1 MLQEFRVDNF
11 KSLINIVFKPQGV
24 NLLLGANNSG
34 KTSLCQALRFVSR
47 SSVLPLDACVDELVV
62 GRSGLVNFT
71 LDKATTDFYVRAELL
86 DDEASG
92 RSGKL
97 TFEYEL
103 TISSPKDTSG
113 DATVRLERE
122 RLRVTGGQ
130 SRDSVLLENIAGRAR
145 LLHEKDSMNGESR
158 YVETAAP
165 TDATMLQR
173 LYDREANPRA
183 NRFKDYMVNWTYYDL
198 SPDAM
203 RGSAHKPREVRVTPD
218 GGNLASVL
226 YWLKTAN
233 EREYRGLLK
242 VIQEIDPSIDLIN
255 FFTGGESDVFMV
267 FEDRKGH
274 MLYAMDAS
282 SGTLRFLALAYV
294 LLVQPKSGLSPLCI
308 IEEPENGVYVGF
320 LKTLF
325 EMVDPAP
332 GRPQLIFTS
341 HAPYFIDLFDDRLDG
356 IFALRR
362 SGGHTSM
369 AQPDPAKVKA
379 RLEEFPLGEQHFREM
394 LR

>member
-24 NLLLGANNSG
+24 NLLLGENNSG

-47 SSVLPLDACVDELVV
+47 SSVLPLDACVDEVVV
-62 GRSGLVNFT
+62 GRSRLVNFT
-71 LDKATTDFYVRAELL
+71 LDKATTEFYVRAELL
-86 DDEASG
+86 NEEASG
-92 RSGKL
+92 RSEKL

-103 TISSPKDTSG
+103 TISSPKAMSA

-122 RLRVTGGQ
+122 RLRVTGGEP
-130 SRDSVLLENIAGRAR
+130 RDSVLLENIAGCAR

-203 RGSAHKPREVRVTPD
+203 RGSAHKPREAQVTPD

-226 YWLKTAN
+226 YWLKTSN
-233 EREYRGLLK
+233 EREYRELLK
-242 VIQEIDPSIDLIN
+242 VVREVDPDIDLIN
-255 FFTGGESDVFMV
+255 FFSGAENSIFMF
-267 FEDRKGH
+267 FEDQDGH
-274 MLYAMDAS
+274 ELSSIGVS

-294 LLVQPKSGLSPLCI
+294 LLVQSRGGLSPLCI
-308 IEEPENGVYVGF
+308 IEEPENGIYVGF

-341 HAPYFIDLFDDRLDG
+341 HAPYFIDLFDDRLGG
-356 IFALRR
+356 IFVLPRR
-362 SGGHTSM
+362 GGHASM
-369 AQPDPAKVKA
+369 VQPDPAKVKA
-379 RLEEFPLGEQHFREM
+379 RLEEFPLGERHFREM
-394 LR
+394 LM